1 MKIEKCPFCGGEASY
16 RDDGQWEKVYDEGG
30 AIVDIDINNPSVF
43 IVECSCGA
51 QIISDESEETAI
63 AAWNRRVDARQ
74 LALKTRVCPM
84 CEDCPDGCPVETPK
98 DSRNIVT
105 NADRIQSMN
114 DEELDNKTSL
124 TRKED

>member
-1 MKIEKCPFCGGEASY
+1 MRERYINGIANRKHYRRECRHCKATFTHWYRSMKKA
-16 RDDGQWEKVYDEGG
+16 DE
-30 AIVDIDINNPSVF
+30 
-43 IVECSCGA
+43 
-51 QIISDESEETAI
+51 
-63 AAWNRRVDARQ
+63 AWNRRVDARQ

-114 DEELDNKTSL
+114 DEELDNKSVFDEKGGIACDL
-124 TRKED
+124 

>member
-1 MKIEKCPFCGGEASY
+1 MTYKLLLCPFCGGEAETFEASE
-16 RDDGQWEKVYDEGG
+16 DSFSILCTGCG
-30 AIVDIDINNPSVF
+30 
-43 IVECSCGA
+43 VETPYLPYLT
-51 QIISDESEETAI
+51 EAI

-74 LALKTRVCPM
+74 LALKTKVCPM

-114 DEELDNKTSL
+114 NEELDNKNVFDE
-124 TRKED
+124 KGGMQ